1 MATDIVG
8 SLFGATPESIDAA
21 RQQQMREQAMAFAQL
36 TPQQQV
42 TYGSA
47 LAGQQFGRN
56 IGGLLGAE
64 DPMLVLARKR
74 QELLVGTDFN
84 DPESLLAKSRQA
96 LNIGDVQG
104 SSALATRAMDLKKA
118 IADQAKTSADTQKAL
133 ADVTKT
139 QSDVAKTMVDLQAT
153 TSAVQTLT
161 SMGIDKD
168 KALAIAKDS
177 KLLETYLTPTTQKAF
192 ELGKT
197 GKFTPESLATYAQ
210 SGNLSDLVEID
221 KMTKPTSDWLGAARA
236 LRIDAKPRYADYTP
250 EEAARI
256 NQYLLNKDVAK
267 NAAMRPPAQETAFAK
282 TRGELQAK
290 ALQDAV
296 TNAQAAQSSLVA
308 LGNMEQLASSGKLYS
323 GPLAMTAMGA
333 SNFLNSIGLLGT
345 EQSRLLANS
354 EVYDKKAK
362 DLVMQELN
370 GRLGAQISDADRK
383 FIEARVPQ
391 LTNSPIARAELIQK
405 MKEIQSGKINA
416 YQKMNTHANQFGQLN
431 DFDFSQNY
439 MPIQAAQSPLATP
452 GGGTGNTTPSGNV
465 VNFGDLKKK

>member
-1 MATDIVG
+1 M
-8 SLFGATPESIDAA
+8 LFRSFGVTPESLDMA

-36 TPQQQV
+36 TPQQQI
-42 TYGSA
+42 TYGSS
-47 LAGQQFGRN
+47 LAGQQFGRTV
-56 IGGLLGAE
+56 GGLLGAE
-64 DPMLVLARKR
+64 DPMLVLAKKR

-84 DPESLLAKSRQA
+84 DPESLLTKSRQA

-118 IADQAKTSADTQKAL
+118 IADQAKTAAETQKAL
-133 ADVTKT
+133 IE
-139 QSDVAKTMVDLQAT
+139 VAGKNVDLLAT
-153 TSAVQTLT
+153 SSAVQTLT
-161 SMGIDKD
+161 AMGIDKD

-197 GKFTPESLATYAQ
+197 GRFTPESLATYAQ

-296 TNAQAAQSSLVA
+296 VNAQGAQNALVA

-416 YQKMNTHANQFGQLN
+416 YQKMNAHANQFGQLN

-452 GGGTGNTTPSGNV
+452 GGTSETKPSGGV
-465 VNFGDLKKK
+465 VNFGDLKRK

>member
-8 SLFGATPESIDAA
+8 GLFGVTPESIDAA
-21 RQQQMREQAMAFAQL
+21 RQQQMREQAMSFAQL
-36 TPQQQV
+36 TPQQQI

-47 LAGQQFGRN
+47 LAGQQFGRAV
-56 IGGLLGAE
+56 GGLLGAE
-64 DPMLVLARKR
+64 DPMLTLAKKR
-74 QELLVGTDFN
+74 QELLRGTDFN
-84 DPESLLAKSRQA
+84 DPDSLLSKSREA
-96 LNIGDVQG
+96 LSIGDVQG

-118 IADQAKTSADTQKAL
+118 IADQAKTAAETQKTLTETAG
-133 ADVTKT
+133 KN
-139 QSDVAKTMVDLQAT
+139 VDLLAT
-153 TSAVQTLT
+153 SSAVQTLT
-161 SMGIDKD
+161 AMGIDKD
-168 KALAIAKDS
+168 KALAIAKDA
-177 KLLETYLTPTTQKAF
+177 KLLEVYLTPTTQKAF
-192 ELGKT
+192 EIGKT
-197 GKFTPESLATYAQ
+197 GRFTPESLAAYAK

-221 KMTKPTSDWLGAARA
+221 KMTKPTSDWLGAARS
-236 LRIDAKPRYADYTP
+236 LNIEAKPKYADYTP

-267 NAAMRPPAQETAFAK
+267 NAAMRPPAQETTFAK

-296 TNAQAAQSSLVA
+296 VNAQGAQNALVA

-323 GPLAMTAMGA
+323 GPLAMTALGA
-333 SNFLNSIGLLGT
+333 SNFLNSIGLLGV
-345 EQSRLLANS
+345 EQSRVLANS

-391 LTNSPIARAELIQK
+391 LTNSPLARAELIQK

-416 YQKMNTHANQFGQLN
+416 YQRMNAHANQFGQLN

-452 GGGTGNTTPSGNV
+452 GGGGAKQPGGV
-465 VNFGDLKKK
+465 VNFSDLNKK